1 MPGFTT
7 HYLFGVKNLQQLKKS
22 ASCPI
27 LFESI
32 EHYKTVFQL
41 GLQGPD
47 LFFYYFVSQMKKIK
61 LGSMTHKTL
70 TGDFL
75 QCLVQAPELFSAE
88 KERMIARAYAAG
100 FIGHYVLDTEVHPYV
115 YFMTG
120 YGDALKQKGY
130 ADHVTIESDIDT
142 CLLMRYAKKLPS
154 EFPHWKTIAFN
165 SHTRSVVTDVLHHV
179 YHTVY
184 PHPSQSP
191 AFFSRAIC
199 SMQMAT
205 RLTYNPNN
213 YKRRALGRIEQIVL
227 GKLAISPVI
236 PTDAITYEDPLNL
249 QHKKWH
255 NPWNPDDVS
264 ALSVPQLI
272 KKASA
277 RYQEVFRQLDKL
289 YQAGKIEGAY
299 DTALNELSQMLG
311 QKSYHSGLDWIL
323 GE

>member
-22 ASCPI
+22 ASCPV
-27 LFESI
+27 LVESI
-32 EHYKTVFQL
+32 GQYKTVFQL

-47 LFFYYFVSQMKKIK
+47 LFFYYFVSQLKKTK
-61 LGSMTHKTL
+61 LGSITHKTL

-75 QCLVQAPELFSAE
+75 QCLVQAPELFS
-88 KERMIARAYAAG
+88 KERERRIARAYAAG
-100 FIGHYVLDTEVHPYV
+100 FIGHYILDTEIHPYV

-130 ADHVTIESDIDT
+130 ADHITIESDIDA

-165 SHTRSVVTDVLHHV
+165 SRTRSVVTAVLHHV

-184 PHPSQSP
+184 PQPSQSS

-199 SMQMAT
+199 AMQMAT
-205 RLTYNPNN
+205 RMTYNPNN
-213 YKRRALGRIEQIVL
+213 YKRQALGKVEQIVL
-227 GKLAISPVI
+227 KKPAISPVI
-236 PTDAITYEDPLNL
+236 PTDNITYEDPLNL
-249 QHKKWH
+249 QHKRWN
-255 NPWNPDDVS
+255 NPWNPEDVS
-264 ALSVPQLI
+264 TLSVPQMI

-277 RYQEVFRQLDKL
+277 RYQEIFRQLDKL
-289 YQAGKIEGAY
+289 YQADKCQDSY
-299 DTALNELSQMLG
+299 DTVLYELSQMLG
-311 QKSYHSGLDWIL
+311 QQSYHSGLDWIL